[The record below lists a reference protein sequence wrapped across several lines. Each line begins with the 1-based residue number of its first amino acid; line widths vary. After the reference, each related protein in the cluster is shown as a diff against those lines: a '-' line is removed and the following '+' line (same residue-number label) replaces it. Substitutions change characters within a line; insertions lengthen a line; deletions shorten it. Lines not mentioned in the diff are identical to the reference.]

1 MRTVWGDH
9 KRFVSTYL
17 TKFPGHY
24 FTGDYAQVDDAG
36 YFFILGCSGD
46 IIKVSSHRF
55 GSAEVEAAIN
65 SHPDVAES
73 AVCPYPHQLKGS
85 TIFAYV
91 TLMQGVEGTEDLKGA
106 IIKHVRNVAGPTV
119 KPEIIMFTE
128 ALPKTRSGK
137 IMRRVL
143 KAIAT
148 MGDIGDE
155 MTLANPEVVQ
165 DLVDARALMAKSNSK
180 IPLHCRMSFFLLYFT
195 LNPLKWAI
203 KMFRQ
208 DINIIF
214 V

>member
-9 KRFVSTYL
+9 DRFVSTYL

-24 FTGDYAQVDDAG
+24 FTGDYAQVDAEG
-36 YFFILGCSGD
+36 YYFILGRSD
-46 IIKVSSHRF
+46 DVIKVSGHRL

-65 SHPDVAES
+65 SHPKVAES
-73 AVCPYPHQLKGS
+73 AVCPYPHKLKGS

-91 TLMQGVEGTEDLKGA
+91 TLMQGVEKTEELKA
-106 IIKHVRNVAGPTV
+106 DIVKHVRSVAGPTV
-119 KPEIIMFTE
+119 KPEIIMFSD

-148 MGDIGDE
+148 MGDIGDV

-165 DLVDARALMAKSNSK
+165 ALVDERAKMGE
-180 IPLHCRMSFFLLYFT
+180 
-195 LNPLKWAI
+195 I
-203 KMFRQ
+203 KFE
-208 DINIIF
+208 
-214 V
+214 